1 MGKGLGYTRM
11 TVKGRPEL
19 SNVPVVIQVGG
30 KLLDDI
36 LEAIES
42 GSAKRLVV
50 TDITNIEGNAIEALR
65 AGDMVIKRDST
76 GDHSYR
82 VSFRGATGI
91 CLTYSDCE
99 NVETVAYN
107 KVEGVWT
114 YDSTD
119 VTHIGS

>member
-1 MGKGLGYTRM
+1 MGNPKRKLAQLQDVENYINELEEKVAALPQVVVVDGM
-11 TVKGRPEL
+11 TAISGTIL
-19 SNVPVVIQVGG
+19 D
-30 KLLDDI
+30 KL
-36 LEAIES
+36 
-42 GSAKRLVV
+42 K
-50 TDITNIEGNAIEALR
+50 
-65 AGDMVIKRDST
+65 AGDVVVKRDSS

-82 VSFRGATGI
+82 VSFLGTGGM

-119 VTHIGS
+119 VTHIAS

>member
-1 MGKGLGYTRM
+1 MGNPKRKLAQIADVEEYINDLEKKVAALPQVVVVEGM
-11 TVKGRPEL
+11 TAIDG
-19 SNVPVVIQVGG
+19 
-30 KLLDDI
+30 DI
-36 LEAIES
+36 LDTL
-42 GSAKRLVV
+42 K
-50 TDITNIEGNAIEALR
+50 
-65 AGDMVIKRDST
+65 AGDVVVKRDSS

-82 VSFRGATGI
+82 VSFLGAGGM

-119 VTHIGS
+119 VTHIAS